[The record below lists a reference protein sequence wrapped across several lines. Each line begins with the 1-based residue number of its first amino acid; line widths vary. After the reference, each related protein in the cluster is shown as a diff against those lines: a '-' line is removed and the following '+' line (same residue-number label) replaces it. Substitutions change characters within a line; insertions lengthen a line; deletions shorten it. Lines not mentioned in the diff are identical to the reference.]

1 MNFLERVVEEK
12 KEIVRLK
19 KRHRPIEDI
28 KHFSSNFKKRPFYE
42 EFKERFPEEV
52 KIIGEIKMASPSQ
65 GILIKDIN
73 PETMSIIYA
82 NAGVKAISII
92 TEERYF
98 NGSLNIIPSVRKAV
112 SLSLLRKD
120 FIVDV
125 YEIYE
130 SKAYGADC
138 VLLIC
143 EALEKQLLKDCLH
156 VAKEIGIDCL
166 CEIHELSSFE
176 NIADLR
182 GYILGINNRDLRTLK
197 VDISKGYKMLDYIPL
212 DIPVIIESGIEKK
225 EDILMFKEKGV
236 SGFLIGT
243 ALMRA
248 KNPFSKIIELR
259 GGDDTES

>member
-1 MNFLERVVEEK
+1 MTFLERVVEEK

-19 KRHRPIEDI
+19 KRQRPMESI
-28 KHFSSNFKKRPFYE
+28 KDLTSNFKKRPFYE
-42 EFKERFPEEV
+42 EFKKRFPEDV

-65 GILIKDIN
+65 GILAKDTK
-73 PETMSIIYA
+73 PETRALVYYS
-82 NAGVKAISII
+82 AGVKAISII

-98 NGSLNIIPSVRKAV
+98 NGSLDFIPKVRNTV

-130 SKAYGADC
+130 SKAFGADC

-143 EALEKQLLKDCLH
+143 EVLEKQLLKDCLH
-156 VAKEIGIDCL
+156 VAKELNIDCL

-176 NIADLR
+176 KIADLS

-197 VDISKGYKMLDYIPL
+197 VDISKGFKMLDYIPI
-212 DIPVIIESGIEKK
+212 DVPVIIESGIEKRK
-225 EDILMFKEKGV
+225 DVLMFMEKGV

-248 KNPFSKIIELR
+248 EDPFKKIIELR
-259 GGDDTES
+259 GGDGTES